1 MSYKYDDLD
10 DDKIILLVHDKDNEA
25 MDYLLEKYRPVVK
38 RISRTMYIMGA
49 DSEDLVQEGMIGLF
63 KAIRDYS
70 LEKPSSFYGF
80 AKMCI
85 ERQVY
90 SAVTA
95 SNRKKHSPLN
105 SYISIYIDVEDKE
118 DGSRMFGE
126 ALEAGSESNPEAR
139 FIGKEELSIMQ
150 EAINTRLSDFEKKVL
165 ELYLEGLS
173 YADIAIKL
181 DKTVKSIDNAVQR
194 IRNKLSE

>member
-10 DDKIILLVHDKDNEA
+10 DDNIILLVRDKDHEA
-25 MDYLLEKYRPVVK
+25 MDYLLEKYRPLVK
-38 RISRTMYIMGA
+38 RMSRTMYIMGA

-63 KAIRDYS
+63 KAIRDYNI
-70 LEKPSSFYGF
+70 EKSASFYGF

-85 ERQVY
+85 ERQIY

-105 SYISIYIDVEDKE
+105 SYVSIYSDVEDKE
-118 DGSRMFGE
+118 EGASMFGE
-126 ALEAGSESNPEAR
+126 LLEAGNDSNPEAR
-139 FIGKEELSIMQ
+139 FIGKEELSAIQ

-165 ELYLEGLS
+165 ELYLEGLAYS
-173 YADIAIKL
+173 DIASQV
-181 DKTVKSIDNAVQR
+181 DKSIKSIDNAVQR
-194 IRNKLSE
+194 IRNKLLV

>member
-10 DDKIILLVHDKDNEA
+10 DDNIILLVHDKDNEA

-63 KAIRDYS
+63 KAIRDYNI
-70 LEKPSSFYGF
+70 EKSASFYGF

-105 SYISIYIDVEDKE
+105 SYVSIYIDVEDKE
-118 DGSRMFGE
+118 DGARMFGE
-126 ALEAGSESNPEAR
+126 LLEAGNDSNPETR
-139 FIGKEELSIMQ
+139 FIGKEELLTMQ
-150 EAINTRLSDFEKKVL
+150 EAIDTRLSDFEKKVM
-165 ELYLEGLS
+165 ELYLEGLAYS
-173 YADIAIKL
+173 DIASQL
-181 DKTVKSIDNAVQR
+181 DKSVKSIDNAVQR
-194 IRNKLSE
+194 IRSKLSV